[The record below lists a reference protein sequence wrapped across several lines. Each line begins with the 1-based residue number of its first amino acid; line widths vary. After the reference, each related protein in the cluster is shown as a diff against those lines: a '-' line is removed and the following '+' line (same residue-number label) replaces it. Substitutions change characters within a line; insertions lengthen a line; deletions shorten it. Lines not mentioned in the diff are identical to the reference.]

1 MKGFTKLALVS
12 AIAALPMTGFAM
24 EALDDATMSDVT
36 GQDGISITLGLNQS
50 MTIVIDDTDGLANVA
65 SAPAAATADGII
77 QIGDG
82 IGAGQEMTMN
92 GTASINIDAGGDGTD
107 GVLVVGISLA
117 SNFAINTGDISVG
130 TSLNN
135 GALTGGAVILDGV
148 DITFTGGLDLD
159 IQLGAAADQ
168 FLEITNGNIGTL
180 NIANFALNDVNA
192 GGAIT
197 ASNIA
202 LSGLDLTGV
211 TGSLTGAG
219 LVLSTNTALSNV
231 GVTVSRLSLDN
242 GANFV
247 GDVYISGLNMSGQT
261 ITINGK

>member
-36 GQDGISITLGLNQS
+36 GQDGISIGLSLNQS
-50 MTIVIDDTDGLANVA
+50 MTIVIDDTDGLLGVA
-65 SAPAAATADGII
+65 GAPAAATADGII

-82 IGAGQEMTMN
+82 AGAGTEMSMN
-92 GTASINIDAGGDGTD
+92 GTATINVDAGGDGTD

-117 SNFAINTGDISVG
+117 SGFAVNTGDISVG
-130 TSLNN
+130 TSIND
-135 GALTGGAVILDGV
+135 GALTGGAPVLDSVG
-148 DITFTGGLDLD
+148 ITFTSGLDLN

-180 NIANFALNDVNA
+180 NITNFALNDING
-192 GGAIT
+192 GGAISAT
-197 ASNIA
+197 NIA
-202 LSGLDLTGV
+202 LTGLDLTGL
-211 TGSLTGAG
+211 TGSLTANG
-219 LVLSTNTALSNV
+219 LELSTNGALAAV
-231 GVTVSRLSLDN
+231 GVEVTRLSLDD
-242 GANFV
+242 GATFV
-247 GDVYISGLNMSGQT
+247 GDIYISGLNMSGQT

>member
-65 SAPAAATADGII
+65 SAPVAATADGII

-82 IGAGQEMTMN
+82 VGAGQEMTMN

-117 SNFAINTGDISVG
+117 SGFAINTGDISVG

-135 GALTGGAVILDGV
+135 GALGPLRMNAYSVPPAARSQISEHSSL
-148 DITFTGGLDLD
+148 ITTP
-159 IQLGAAADQ
+159 
-168 FLEITNGNIGTL
+168 
-180 NIANFALNDVNA
+180 NA
-192 GGAIT
+192 SSSWASKRNEFT
-197 ASNIA
+197 ASTPK
-202 LSGLDLTGV
+202 SC
-211 TGSLTGAG
+211 
-219 LVLSTNTALSNV
+219 SNCSE
-231 GVTVSRLSLDN
+231 TRPSK
-242 GANFV
+242 
-247 GDVYISGLNMSGQT
+247 ISC
-261 ITINGK
+261 

>member
-1 MKGFTKLALVS
+1 MKGFKKLALVS

-24 EALDDATMSDVT
+24 EALDDAAMSDVT
-36 GQDGISITLGLNQS
+36 GQDGISIGLSLNQS
-50 MTIVIDDTDGLANVA
+50 MAIVIDDTDGLANVA
-65 SAPAAATADGII
+65 NAPAAATADGII
-77 QIGDG
+77 QIG
-82 IGAGQEMTMN
+82 
-92 GTASINIDAGGDGTD
+92 GTGKTNMSMVGGASIDIDAGGDGTN

-117 SNFAINTGDISVG
+117 SGFALNTGDISVG

-135 GALTGGAVILDGV
+135 GAQTGGDVILDNV
-148 DITFTGGLDLD
+148 AITFTGGLDLN

-168 FLEITNGNIGTL
+168 FLHITNGNIGTL
-180 NIANFALNDVNA
+180 NIANFALNDVVG
-192 GGAIT
+192 GGAIS

-202 LSGLDLTGV
+202 LTGLDLTGV
-211 TGSLTGAG
+211 TGSLTTNGLELRTNGA
-219 LVLSTNTALSNV
+219 LAAV
-231 GVTVSRLSLDN
+231 GITVTRLSLDN